1 MEELEIDM
9 IENKISK
16 LLGDWNMENEFKIDK
31 ENRKKT
37 RETKNTKNNSWC
49 NYTISY
55 FKKIFISHF

>member
-1 MEELEIDM
+1 MEELEKDM

-55 FKKIFISHF
+55 LKKIFISHF